1 MERHLAILVG
11 GGPAPGINSVISA
24 AAIEAANSGMRVTG
38 LYDGLKRLVADRF
51 DAARH
56 TVDLLEQDLDAVH
69 SAGGSVIRTSRA
81 NLLDEDMARSGR
93 AVPDRGKV
101 QRVLRRLRRLGI
113 THLLSIG
120 GDDTAL
126 SARLVADWSKG
137 RVRVA
142 HCPKT
147 IDNDLPLPDDMVT
160 FGFSTAKHN
169 GAKIAQSLMEDAKT
183 TRRWYIIVA
192 MGRNA
197 GFLALGIGKA
207 AGATLTLIP
216 EEFREGVTFPQIAD
230 VIEGAMLKREAL
242 TGRRD
247 GVVVVAEG
255 LVYRMGGLEAVR
267 RSLGRDVP
275 LDAAGH
281 LRLSEVPL
289 ARLLRGELARRFEER
304 GDPITMVGET
314 LGYELRSA
322 APTPYDMSYCRDL
335 GHGAVRM
342 LLDPDCPN
350 AMATMRAGRIRP
362 MPFDDMIDPSTG
374 RTRVRLVSLGSDEY
388 RVARAYMTRLEP
400 PDLASKA
407 KVSRM
412 AKIARMGRD
421 EFLERFRPVVGTI
434 CEAPPEDGGIW

>member
-24 AAIEAANSGMRVTG
+24 AAIEAASSGMRVTG
-38 LYDGLKRLVADRF
+38 LYDGLKRLLGKRF
-51 DAARH
+51 DPEAH
-56 TVDLLEQDLDAVH
+56 TVDLLSQDLDAVH

-81 NLLDEDMARSGR
+81 NLLDEAKAAAGR
-93 AVPDRGKV
+93 AVPDRAKV
-101 QRVLRRLRRLGI
+101 RRVLGRLRRLGV
-113 THLLSIG
+113 THLLTIG

-160 FGFSTAKHN
+160 FGFSTARHN

-197 GFLALGIGKA
+197 GFLALGIGKS

-216 EEFREGVTFPQIAD
+216 EEFREGVTLPRIAD
-230 VIEGAMLKREAL
+230 VIEGAMLKRQAL
-242 TGRRD
+242 GRPD

-255 LVYRMGGLEAVR
+255 LLYRMGGLRGVR
-267 RSLGRDVP
+267 KALGRDVP

-289 ARLLRGELARRFEER
+289 ARLLRAELAGRYAKR
-304 GDPITMVGET
+304 GNRITMVSET

-322 APTPYDMSYCRDL
+322 SPTPYDMSYCRDL

-350 AMATMRAGRIRP
+350 AMATMRGGRIRP
-362 MPFDDMIDPSTG
+362 MPFDDMTDPGTG
-374 RTRVRLVSLGSDEY
+374 RTRVRLVSLASDEY

-400 PDLASKA
+400 PDLASRTEVA
-407 KVSRM
+407 RM
-412 AKIARMGRD
+412 AKLARMSARD
-421 EFLERFRPVVGTI
+421 FLAKFTPVVDGTI
-434 CEAPPEDGGIW
+434 CEAPPDEGVIW

>member
-137 RVRVA
+137 
-142 HCPKT
+142 
-147 IDNDLPLPDDMVT
+147 
-160 FGFSTAKHN
+160 
-169 GAKIAQSLMEDAKT
+169 KIAQSLMEDAKT

-216 EEFREGVTFPQIAD
+216 EEFREGVTLPQIAD

>member
-38 LYDGLKRLVADRF
+38 MYDGLKRLLADRF
-51 DAARH
+51 DPADH
-56 TVDLLEQDLDAVH
+56 SVDLLSQDLDTVH
-69 SAGGSVIRTSRA
+69 FAGGSVIRTSRA
-81 NLLDEDMARSGR
+81 NLLDEAAAQEGR
-93 AVPDRGKV
+93 AAPDKV
-101 QRVLRRLRRLGI
+101 KIRRVLRRLRRLGV
-113 THLLSIG
+113 THLLTIG

-126 SARLVADWSKG
+126 SARLIADWSKG

-160 FGFSTAKHN
+160 FGFSTARHN
-169 GAKIAQSLMEDAKT
+169 GAKIAQSLLDDART

-197 GFLALGIGKA
+197 GFLALGVGKS

-216 EEFREGVTFPQIAD
+216 EEFREGVTLPQIAD
-230 VIEGAMLKREAL
+230 VIEGAMLKRRAL
-242 TGRRD
+242 GRRD

-267 RSLGRDVP
+267 EALGQEVP

-289 ARLLRGELARRFEER
+289 ARLLRGELARRHAER
-304 GDPITMVGET
+304 GDPITMVSET

-322 APTPYDMSYCRDL
+322 SPTPFDMSYCRDL

-350 AMATMRAGRIRP
+350 AMATMRGGRIRP
-362 MPFDDMIDPSTG
+362 MPFDDMTDPRTG
-374 RTRVRLVSLGSDEY
+374 RTRVRLVSLASDEY

-400 PDLASKA
+400 FDLASKT
-407 KVSRM
+407 KVSKM
-412 AKIARMGRD
+412 AALAGMSRD
-421 EFLERFRPVVGTI
+421 EFLARFAPVVDGTI
-434 CEAPPEDGGIW
+434 CEAPPDEGVIW